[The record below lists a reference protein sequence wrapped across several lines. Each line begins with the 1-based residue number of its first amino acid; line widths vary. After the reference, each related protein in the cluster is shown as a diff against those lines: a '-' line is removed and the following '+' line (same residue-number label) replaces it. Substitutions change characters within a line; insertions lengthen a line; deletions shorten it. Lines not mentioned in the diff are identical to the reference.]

1 MLELCYAISRTLL
14 HSLTHGYQFRVF
26 LLMLM
31 IEKRS
36 VVLQDAN
43 GMKVDA

>member
-14 HSLTHGYQFRVF
+14 HSLTHGYQFRAF
-26 LLMLM
+26 WLMLM

-36 VVLQDAN
+36 VMLQDAN
-43 GMKVDA
+43 GMKVEA